1 MPNLIEERDA
11 AVAAARAIVDGAKSA
26 NRDNLTTDETAKVK
40 QHLSDADALTV
51 KIDSAIERAAML
63 KSLAEIPAGSVMFT
77 ETGTTSGLIP
87 DGVGRKAYE
96 QLRTGGNASFELPGR
111 KTITS
116 PTALPVGAPFVG
128 GIYAKAASF
137 IDLFP
142 HRMITGPTVRYYRTS
157 TNATVAAATAEGAIK
172 PDAGMV
178 LGAVD
183 ATVTK
188 VAAIQK
194 LSEELLADYP
204 DFVTNVSREVALA
217 VKVRESAIFVAQL
230 LATAGLQV
238 STPAVGVSLI
248 DAVADA
254 VATSQGFGINPTAV
268 VASPLD
274 VAKIRKSKA
283 STSGSYFIDPLLNG
297 PGTLFGLPVY
307 SDPSLALNTVLIG
320 DFTNAGW
327 VGVRDGLRV
336 DIGFDADDWARNLRT
351 VRVEERLLLAVTTPS
366 MITKITLS

>member
-1 MPNLIEERDA
+1 MPNIIEERDA

-26 NRDNLTTDETAKVK
+26 NRGDLTNDETEKVK
-40 QHLSDADALTV
+40 AHLADADALTV
-51 KIDSAIERAAML
+51 KVDAAIERAAML
-63 KSLAEIPAGSVMFT
+63 KSLAELPGGIMLT

-87 DGVGRKAYE
+87 DAVGRKAYE
-96 QLRTGGNASFELPGR
+96 QLRSGGNASFELLGR
-111 KTITS
+111 KALIS
-116 PTALPVGAPFVG
+116 PAAAPVVGDFVG
-128 GIYAKAASF
+128 GTYAKVDSY
-137 IDLFP
+137 INLFP

-157 TNATVAAATAEGAIK
+157 TIATVAAATAEGAIK

-178 LGAVD
+178 LGYVD

-238 STPAVGVSLI
+238 STPAAGTSLI

-254 VATSQGFGINPTAV
+254 VATSQAFGINPSAV

-283 STSGSYFIDPLLNG
+283 STSGDYFIDPLTNG
-297 PGTLFGLPVY
+297 PGTLFGMPVY

-320 DFTNAGW
+320 DFNGAGW
-327 VGVRDGLRV
+327 VGVRDGLQV
-336 DIGFDADDWARNLRT
+336 SIGYDADDWSRNLRT

-366 MITKITLS
+366 MVTKITLS